1 MGSSFHTDLFKLL
14 EPLADTEGC
23 WGWFDDTRTCMYFPC
38 EPRPKG
44 SATPLPK
51 VTKDGRPYLQW
62 IAGSNSDGAAKLK
75 EQDKI
80 MHQAIASMWKLGF
93 TPYDEAVTLDTVML
107 IKKKKTTP
115 LLEFHA
121 QYPDR
126 DKLLRAIQDGMS
138 PTVIKKQRQ
147 LDRKDYLV
155 LDDALIDDG
164 RTTKMW
170 LHKFNQVT
178 HNDDDTEGIYVV
190 LYPTSFDP
198 F

>member
-1 MGSSFHTDLFKLL
+1 MANFHTDLFKLL
-14 EPLADTEGC
+14 EPLPDTEGC

-51 VTKDGRPYLQW
+51 TTKEGKPYIQW
-62 IAGSNSDGAAKLK
+62 IAGSNSSGAAKLH
-75 EQDKI
+75 EQERI
-80 MHQAIASMWKLGF
+80 MRQGVAAMWKLGF
-93 TPYDEAVTLDTVML
+93 TPYDEAVTLDAVMV
-107 IKKKKTTP
+107 IKKKKTANPT
-115 LLEFHA
+115 EYHT

-126 DKLLRAIQDGMS
+126 DKLLRAVQDCIS
-138 PTVIKKQRQ
+138 PMTVAKKRQ
-147 LDRKDYLV
+147 IDKPHLV
-155 LDDALIDDG
+155 VDDALIDDG

-178 HNDDDTEGIYVV
+178 HNDDDTEGIYVT
-190 LYPTSFDP
+190 LYPTCFDP